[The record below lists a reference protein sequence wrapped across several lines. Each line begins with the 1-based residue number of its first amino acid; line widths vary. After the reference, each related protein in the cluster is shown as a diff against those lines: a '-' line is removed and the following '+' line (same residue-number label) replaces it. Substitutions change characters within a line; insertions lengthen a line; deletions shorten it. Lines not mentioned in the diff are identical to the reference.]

1 MKKESI
7 LKALQNAGL
16 EVAEEKLNTFLR
28 EIHIANDEDIQTAKA
43 KSAKE
48 FEELQERH
56 NSLMAEIEQLKTT
69 HAEEIKSK
77 DDALAQFNLEEIE
90 GLRKYKEDR
99 EAEIKVDKQNQSIK
113 SFLSENEYS
122 VDDVLLTYINSSLK
136 PEFDDDFKITNGDN
150 ILAGLGDNAPQYK
163 IKAEQGGATAM
174 TPKHTKPVEEDAFLQ
189 GFSGN
194 K

>member
-16 EVAEEKLNTFLR
+16 EVAEDKLNTFLR

-56 NSLMAEIEQLKTT
+56 NSLMAEMEQLKTT

-113 SFLSENEYS
+113 AFLAKNEYS
-122 VDDVLLTYINSSLK
+122 VDDVLLSFVNSNLK
-136 PEFDDDFKITNGDN
+136 PEFDNDFKITNSDD
-150 ILAGLGDNAPQYK
+150 ILTSLQDKAAQYK
-163 IKAEQGGATAM
+163 IKSEQGGATA
-174 TPKHTKPVEEDAFLQ
+174 TAPRFEKPAEVDAFLQ
-189 GFSGN
+189 GFGSE
-194 K
+194 